1 MRMRDKPDYLPW
13 PPGFLCSLRGFH
25 VSTPGDRDPS
35 LQRRLAGLTLPPGT
49 AAELARLYYP
59 LALYL
64 HERLAKSTP
73 PVILGLNGAQGTGK
87 STAAQVLKILLEQ
100 LFNRRTCAFSID
112 DLYLSRAARRHLAD
126 TVHPLLLTRGVPG
139 THDVDWGLE
148 LLASLRKAGPQ
159 TLTVIPRFDKAHDQP
174 RPEEARD
181 VFTGRPDVILFE
193 GWCVG
198 AVPEPAPALEHPVN
212 DLERREDADGKWRR
226 YVNRRLAD
234 YQPLFAQIDVL
245 AMLKAPSF
253 GKVYEWRA
261 QQEHELADSL
271 SEIELPDSRIM
282 DDEELRRFM
291 MHYER
296 LTRWML
302 KEMPARAGF
311 VFELDD
317 RHAVQKVIVNIG
329 SPT

>member
-1 MRMRDKPDYLPW
+1 MRNKPDCSTW
-13 PPGFLCSLRGFH
+13 PPDFLRSLRGFH
-25 VSTPGDRDPS
+25 NATPDTRDPS
-35 LQRRLAGLTLPPGT
+35 LLRRLSALTLPPGT

-64 HERLAKSTP
+64 HERLSHFNTP
-73 PVILGLNGAQGTGK
+73 LVLGLNGAQGTGK
-87 STAAQVLKILLEQ
+87 STAARVLKILLEQ
-100 LFNRRTCAFSID
+100 LFNRATCTFSID
-112 DLYLSRAARRHLAD
+112 DLYLSRKARRNLAEA
-126 TVHPLLLTRGVPG
+126 VHPLLLTRGVPG
-139 THDVDWGLE
+139 THDIDRGLK

-174 RPEEARD
+174 LPEEARD

-198 AVPEPAPALEHPVN
+198 AVPEPAQALESPVN
-212 DLERREDADGKWRR
+212 DLERREDADGGWRR

-234 YQPLFAQIDVL
+234 YQPLFAEIDVL

-261 QQEHELADSL
+261 QQEQELAGSL
-271 SEIELPDSRIM
+271 SETELRNSRIM
-282 DDEELRRFM
+282 GDEELSRFL

-302 KEMPARAGF
+302 QEMPARAGF

-317 RHAVQKVIVNIG
+317 RHTVQNVVVNIG
-329 SPT
+329 RRW

>member
-1 MRMRDKPDYLPW
+1 MCNNPDYSPW
-13 PPGFLCSLRGFH
+13 PPDFLHSLSGLDAL
-25 VSTPGDRDPS
+25 TANDRDPS
-35 LQRRLAGLTLPPGT
+35 LQRRLSGLTLPPGT
-49 AAELARLYYP
+49 AAALARLYYP

-64 HERLAKSTP
+64 HERLSRSEP
-73 PVILGLNGAQGTGK
+73 PLVLGLNGAQGTGK
-87 STAAQVLKILLEQ
+87 STAARVLKILLER
-100 LFNRRTCAFSID
+100 LFNRGTCAFSID
-112 DLYLSRAARRHLAD
+112 DLYLSREARRHLAD

-139 THDVDWGLE
+139 THDVDLGLE
-148 LLASLRKAGPQ
+148 LLVSLRRAGSQ

-174 RPEEARD
+174 LPEEARD

-198 AVPEPAPALEHPVN
+198 AVPEPAPVLENPVN
-212 DLERREDADGKWRR
+212 DLERLEDADGKWRR
-226 YVNRRLAD
+226 YVNRRLVD
-234 YQPLFAQIDVL
+234 YQPLFALIDVL

-253 GKVYEWRA
+253 GKVHEWRA
-261 QQEHELADSL
+261 QQERELAGGL
-271 SEIELPDSRIM
+271 SGVELRNSRIM
-282 DDEELRRFM
+282 GHAELNRFL

-317 RHAVQKVIVNIG
+317 RHAIQNVIVNIG
-329 SPT
+329 KPA

>member
-1 MRMRDKPDYLPW
+1 MRNKPDYSPW
-13 PPGFLCSLRGFH
+13 PPDFLRSLRGFH
-25 VSTPGDRDPS
+25 DASPDSCDPS
-35 LQRRLAGLTLPPGT
+35 FQRRFSALTLPPGT
-49 AAELARLYYP
+49 VAELARLYYP

-64 HERLAKSTP
+64 HEHLSHFTA
-73 PVILGLNGAQGTGK
+73 PVVLGLNGAQGTGK
-87 STAAQVLKILLEQ
+87 STAARVLKILLEQ
-100 LFNRRTCAFSID
+100 LFNRATCTFSID
-112 DLYLSRAARRHLAD
+112 DLYLSREARRNLAD
-126 TVHPLLLTRGVPG
+126 AVHPLLLTRGVPG
-139 THDVDWGLE
+139 THDVDLGLK
-148 LLASLRKAGPQ
+148 LLTSLRNAGPQ

-174 RPEEARD
+174 LPEEARD
-181 VFTGRPDVILFE
+181 EFTGRPDVILFE

-198 AVPEPAPALEHPVN
+198 AVPEPAPALESPVN
-212 DLERREDADGKWRR
+212 DLERLEDTGGKWRR

-261 QQEHELADSL
+261 QQEQELAGGL
-271 SEIELPDSRIM
+271 SETELRNSRIM
-282 DDEELRRFM
+282 CHEELSRFL

-317 RHAVQKVIVNIG
+317 RHTIQKIVVNIG
-329 SPT
+329 RPL